1 MATSKTSDHVKP
13 CNIGQSE
20 AHNRRDEAYLAR
32 INERNVYIRRDLMAE
47 NDSWTSMQM
56 EGRNLQQYYD
66 DIARMVKEKTG
77 RALQTKERKVVNK
90 KTGRV
95 KVISGSSPIRES
107 VVICKADTTIE
118 QLQRYCE
125 RCNDRLGIT
134 AIQIHIHRD
143 EGHYENPANRQ
154 SWKPN
159 YHAHIVWDW
168 MNHDTG
174 KSCKLNADDMSLMQD
189 MLAECLEMERGTSKA
204 ETNRRH
210 LERNDFIVAKQKAE
224 AEKARLQAE
233 TEQRKSEQLQHENE
247 AKTQAALDL
256 DRQIAAKADKAN
268 REHGNAILQSG
279 AAIANAIANKAG
291 MGKYAAIERDNAEL
305 KASVPKRLAE
315 LQQQFEAAV
324 SKAVEQRTEVL
335 VRENELYKTKCLKL
349 TTECNRTMTA
359 FNRMKA
365 DKQRSE
371 AALVECKRG
380 EQARMDSF
388 IVQSKWKDD
397 MLAAVALTLAK
408 SDQLL
413 RQAINAIIR
422 LAKNYYQSFFSIKE
436 ASVIKTTMINYS
448 NSSTD
453 YQSVGK
459 WLVLAAQR
467 ENNLTAK
474 EVAKAEKE
482 VTNFVLGHYNKM
494 LGRNRG
500 ISL

>member
-107 VVICKADTTIE
+107 VVVCKADTTIE

-371 AALVECKRG
+371 TTLVEYKRG

-397 MLAAVALTLAK
+397 MLAAVALMLAK

>member
-247 AKTQAALDL
+247 TKTQAALDL

-371 AALVECKRG
+371 TTFVEYKRG
-380 EQARMDSF
+380 EDQRFNDLLA
-388 IVQSKWKDD
+388 QNKWKDD
-397 MLAAVALTLAK
+397 ILSLLALVFAK
-408 SDQLL
+408 TDQLFRL
-413 RQAINAIIR
+413 AVDAIIR
-422 LAKNYYQSFFSIKE
+422 FAKNTYQSFFTAKE
-436 ASVIKTTMINYS
+436 AAAIKATITKFAAEHG
-448 NSSTD
+448 D
-453 YQSVGK
+453 QQSAGK
-459 WLVLAAQR
+459 WLVMAAKTSGKLSEQATLR
-467 ENNLTAK
+467 
-474 EVAKAEKE
+474 AEKE
-482 VTNFVLGHYNKM
+482 VVDVATGKYDYRIN
-494 LGRNRG
+494 RNG
-500 ISL
+500 GVKL